1 MHTERTPVSA
11 RIVEAVARS
20 NGVDPTDLSSL
31 YETIDPDALDAL
43 VSSHSDGTGQ
53 ENLSV
58 QFTYAGREV
67 VVRSSEDIDVRVPAA
82 ERDDSLA
89 E

>member
-1 MHTERTPVSA
+1 MQTARTPVSR

-20 NGVDPTDLSSL
+20 NGVNPTELPSL

-43 VSSHSDGTGQ
+43 VTSHSDGKGK
-53 ENLSV
+53 NDFSV
-58 QFTYAGREV
+58 QFTYADREV
-67 VVRSSEDIDVRVPAA
+67 VVRSGEDLDVRLPAA
-82 ERDDSLA
+82 ERDDSLP